1 MDIETSNAIKLFFS
15 LLLPQI
21 AGGLGAF
28 FTLSSVQTWYLTLN
42 KPSWNPPSWLFGP
55 VWTALYIM
63 MGVAFY
69 LVWRTPPSAARKKA
83 LRAFLVQF
91 ALNCAWTP
99 IFFEFNQLG
108 GEMVVIVLMW
118 TEILRT
124 IFLFAPFSKTAS
136 WLLVPY
142 ISWVSFATL
151 LNAAIWWLN

>member
-1 MDIETSNAIKLFFS
+1 MNNALKAVLSIS
-15 LLLPQI
+15 LCFVLGSS
-21 AGGLGAF
+21 GGLLTINEIPG
-28 FTLSSVQTWYLTLN
+28 WYAALQ
-42 KPSWNPPSWLFGP
+42 KPSFNPPNWLFGP

-69 LVWRTPPSAARKKA
+69 LVWRNPPSAARKKA
-83 LRAFLVQF
+83 LCAFLVQF

-99 IFFEFNQLG
+99 VFFSLHMTG
-108 GEMVVIVLMW
+108 AALVVIVLMW
-118 TEILRT
+118 LAILRT

>member
-1 MDIETSNAIKLFFS
+1 MNNTLKAVLSISFCFVLGS
-15 LLLPQI
+15 S
-21 AGGLGAF
+21 GGLITINEIPGWYA
-28 FTLSSVQTWYLTLN
+28 TLQ
-42 KPSWNPPSWLFGP
+42 KPSFNPPNWLFGP

-69 LVWRTPPSAARKKA
+69 LVWRTPPQAARGKA
-83 LRAFLVQF
+83 LSAFLVQF

-99 IFFEFNQLG
+99 VFFAFHQLG
-108 GEMVVIVLMW
+108 AALVVIVLMW
-118 TEILRT
+118 TAILRT
-124 IFLFAPFSKTAS
+124 IFLFAPFSKTAP

>member
-1 MDIETSNAIKLFFS
+1 MNNALKAVLSIS
-15 LLLPQI
+15 LCFVLGSS
-21 AGGLGAF
+21 GGLLTINEIPG
-28 FTLSSVQTWYLTLN
+28 WYAALQ
-42 KPSWNPPSWLFGP
+42 KPSFNPPNWLFGP

-69 LVWRTPPSAARKKA
+69 LVWRNPPSAGRKKA
-83 LRAFLVQF
+83 LSAFLVQF

-99 IFFEFNQLG
+99 VFFAMHQLG
-108 GEMVVIVLMW
+108 AALVVIVLMW
-118 TEILRT
+118 LAILRT

-151 LNAAIWWLN
+151 LNAAIWWLNK

>member
-1 MDIETSNAIKLFFS
+1 MNNALKAVLSIS
-15 LLLPQI
+15 LCFVLGSS
-21 AGGLGAF
+21 GGLLTINEIPG
-28 FTLSSVQTWYLTLN
+28 WYAALQ
-42 KPSWNPPSWLFGP
+42 KPSFNPPNWLFGP

-69 LVWRTPPSAARKKA
+69 LVWRNPPSAGRKKA
-83 LRAFLVQF
+83 LSAFLVQF

-99 IFFEFNQLG
+99 VFFAMHQLG
-108 GEMVVIVLMW
+108 AALVVIVLMW
-118 TEILRT
+118 LAILRT

>member
-1 MDIETSNAIKLFFS
+1 MNNTLKAVLSIS
-15 LLLPQI
+15 LCFVLGSSGGLLTINEI
-21 AGGLGAF
+21 AGWYA
-28 FTLSSVQTWYLTLN
+28 TLQ
-42 KPSWNPPSWLFGP
+42 KPSFNPPNWLFGP

-63 MGVAFY
+63 MGVSFY
-69 LVWRTPPSAARKKA
+69 LVWRTPPSAAREKA
-83 LRAFLVQF
+83 LSAFLVQF

-99 IFFEFNQLG
+99 VFFSLHMTG
-108 GEMVVIVLMW
+108 AALVVIVLMW
-118 TEILRT
+118 LAILRT

>member
-1 MDIETSNAIKLFFS
+1 MNNTLKAVLSIS
-15 LLLPQI
+15 LCFVLGSS
-21 AGGLGAF
+21 GGLLTINEIPG
-28 FTLSSVQTWYLTLN
+28 WYAALQ
-42 KPSWNPPSWLFGP
+42 KPSFNPPNWLFGP

-69 LVWRTPPSAARKKA
+69 LVWRNPPSAGRKKA
-83 LRAFLVQF
+83 LSAFLVQF

-99 IFFEFNQLG
+99 VFFSLHQLG
-108 GEMVVIVLMW
+108 AALVVIVLMW
-118 TEILRT
+118 LAILRT

-151 LNAAIWWLN
+151 LNAAIWWLNK

>member
-1 MDIETSNAIKLFFS
+1 MNNTLKAVLSIS
-15 LLLPQI
+15 LCFLLGSS
-21 AGGLGAF
+21 GGLLTINEIQGWYA
-28 FTLSSVQTWYLTLN
+28 TLQ
-42 KPSWNPPSWLFGP
+42 KPSFNPPNWLFGP

-63 MGVAFY
+63 MGVSFY
-69 LVWRTPPSAARKKA
+69 LVWCRPPSAARKNA

-99 IFFEFNQLG
+99 VFFSLHMTG
-108 GEMVVIVLMW
+108 AALIVIVLMW
-118 TEILRT
+118 LAILRT

>member
-1 MDIETSNAIKLFFS
+1 MNNTLKAVLSIS
-15 LLLPQI
+15 LCFELGSS
-21 AGGLGAF
+21 GGLITINEIPG
-28 FTLSSVQTWYLTLN
+28 WYAALQ
-42 KPSWNPPSWLFGP
+42 KPSFNPPNWLFGP

-69 LVWRTPPSAARKKA
+69 LVWRNPPSAGRKKA
-83 LRAFLVQF
+83 LSAFLVQF

-99 IFFEFNQLG
+99 VFFAMHQLG
-108 GEMVVIVLMW
+108 AALVVIVLMW
-118 TEILRT
+118 LAIFRT

>member
-1 MDIETSNAIKLFFS
+1 MNNTLKAVLSISFCFVLGS
-15 LLLPQI
+15 S
-21 AGGLGAF
+21 GGLITINEIPGWYA
-28 FTLSSVQTWYLTLN
+28 TLQ
-42 KPSWNPPSWLFGP
+42 KPSFNPPNWLFGP

-83 LRAFLVQF
+83 LSAFLVQF

-99 IFFEFNQLG
+99 VFFALHQLG
-108 GEMVVIVLMW
+108 AALVVIVLMW
-118 TEILRT
+118 TAILRT

-151 LNAAIWWLN
+151 LNAAIWWLNK

>member
-1 MDIETSNAIKLFFS
+1 VLGSS
-15 LLLPQI
+15 
-21 AGGLGAF
+21 GGLLTINEIPG
-28 FTLSSVQTWYLTLN
+28 WYAALQ
-42 KPSWNPPSWLFGP
+42 KPSFNPPNWLFGP

-69 LVWRTPPSAARKKA
+69 LVWRNPPSAGRKKA
-83 LRAFLVQF
+83 LSAFLVQF

-99 IFFEFNQLG
+99 VFFAMHQLG
-108 GEMVVIVLMW
+108 AALVVIVLMW
-118 TEILRT
+118 LAILRT

-151 LNAAIWWLN
+151 LNAAIWWLNK

>member
-1 MDIETSNAIKLFFS
+1 MNNTLKAVLSIS
-15 LLLPQI
+15 LCFVLGSS
-21 AGGLGAF
+21 GGLLTINEIPG
-28 FTLSSVQTWYLTLN
+28 WYAALQ
-42 KPSWNPPSWLFGP
+42 KPSFNPPNWLFGP

-69 LVWRTPPSAARKKA
+69 LVWRNPPSAGRKKA
-83 LRAFLVQF
+83 LSAFLVQF

-99 IFFEFNQLG
+99 VFFAMHQLG
-108 GEMVVIVLMW
+108 AALVVIVLMW
-118 TEILRT
+118 LAILRT
-124 IFLFAPFSKTAS
+124 IFLFAPFSKTGS

>member
-1 MDIETSNAIKLFFS
+1 MNNTLKAVLSIS
-15 LLLPQI
+15 LCFVLGSS
-21 AGGLGAF
+21 GGLITINEIPG
-28 FTLSSVQTWYLTLN
+28 WYAALQ
-42 KPSWNPPSWLFGP
+42 KPSFNPPNWLFGP

-69 LVWRTPPSAARKKA
+69 LVWRNPPSAGRKKA

-99 IFFEFNQLG
+99 VFFSLHQLG
-108 GEMVVIVLMW
+108 AALVVIVLMW
-118 TEILRT
+118 LAILRT

>member
-1 MDIETSNAIKLFFS
+1 MNKYLKLFIS
-15 LLLPQI
+15 LLIPQI

-28 FTLSSVQTWYLTLN
+28 FTLSSVQSWYLTLN

-69 LVWRTPPSAARKKA
+69 LVWRNPPSAARKKA
-83 LRAFLVQF
+83 LSAFLVQF

-99 IFFEFNQLG
+99 VFFSLHMTG
-108 GEMVVIVLMW
+108 AALVVIVLMW
-118 TEILRT
+118 LAILRT

>member
-1 MDIETSNAIKLFFS
+1 MNNALKAVLSIS
-15 LLLPQI
+15 LCFVLGSS
-21 AGGLGAF
+21 GGLLTINEIPG
-28 FTLSSVQTWYLTLN
+28 WYAALQ
-42 KPSWNPPSWLFGP
+42 KPSFNPPNWLFGP

-69 LVWRTPPSAARKKA
+69 LVWRNPPSAGRKKA
-83 LRAFLVQF
+83 LSAFLVQF

-99 IFFEFNQLG
+99 VFFAMHQLG
-108 GEMVVIVLMW
+108 AALVVIVLMW
-118 TEILRT
+118 LAILRT
-124 IFLFAPFSKTAS
+124 ILLFAPFSKTAS

>member
-1 MDIETSNAIKLFFS
+1 MNNTLKAVLSIS
-15 LLLPQI
+15 LCFVI
-21 AGGLGAF
+21 GSSGGLITINEIPG
-28 FTLSSVQTWYLTLN
+28 WYAALQ
-42 KPSWNPPSWLFGP
+42 KPSFNPPNWLFGP

-99 IFFEFNQLG
+99 IFFALHQLG
-108 GEMVVIVLMW
+108 AALVVIVLMW
-118 TEILRT
+118 TAILRT
-124 IFLFAPFSKTAS
+124 IFLFAPFSKTGS

>member
-1 MDIETSNAIKLFFS
+1 MNNTLKAVLSIS
-15 LLLPQI
+15 LCFVLGSS
-21 AGGLGAF
+21 GGLITINEIPGWYA
-28 FTLSSVQTWYLTLN
+28 TLL
-42 KPSWNPPSWLFGP
+42 KPTFNPPNWLFGP

-69 LVWRTPPSAARKKA
+69 LVWRNPPSAGRKKA
-83 LRAFLVQF
+83 LSAFLVQF

-99 IFFEFNQLG
+99 VFFSLHMTG
-108 GEMVVIVLMW
+108 AALVVIVLMW
-118 TEILRT
+118 LAILRT

>member
-1 MDIETSNAIKLFFS
+1 MNNTLKAVLSIS
-15 LLLPQI
+15 LCFVLGSS
-21 AGGLGAF
+21 GGLITINEIPGWYA
-28 FTLSSVQTWYLTLN
+28 TLQ
-42 KPSWNPPSWLFGP
+42 KPTFNPPNWLFGP

-69 LVWRTPPSAARKKA
+69 LVWRNPPSAGRKKA
-83 LRAFLVQF
+83 LSAFLVQF

-99 IFFEFNQLG
+99 VFFAMHQLG
-108 GEMVVIVLMW
+108 AALVVIVLMW
-118 TEILRT
+118 LAIFRT

-151 LNAAIWWLN
+151 LNAAIWWLNK

>member
-1 MDIETSNAIKLFFS
+1 MNNTLKAVLSIS
-15 LLLPQI
+15 LCFVI
-21 AGGLGAF
+21 GSSGGLITINEIPG
-28 FTLSSVQTWYLTLN
+28 WYAALQ
-42 KPSWNPPSWLFGP
+42 KPSFNPPNWLFGP

-99 IFFEFNQLG
+99 VFFALHQLG
-108 GEMVVIVLMW
+108 AALVVIVLMW
-118 TEILRT
+118 TAILRT
-124 IFLFAPFSKTAS
+124 IFLFAPFSKTGS

>member
-1 MDIETSNAIKLFFS
+1 MNNTLKAVLSISFCFVLGS
-15 LLLPQI
+15 S
-21 AGGLGAF
+21 GGLITINEIPGWYA
-28 FTLSSVQTWYLTLN
+28 TLQ
-42 KPSWNPPSWLFGP
+42 KPSFNPPNWLFGP

-69 LVWRTPPSAARKKA
+69 LVWRNPPSAARGKA
-83 LRAFLVQF
+83 LSAFLVQF

-99 IFFEFNQLG
+99 VFFAMHQLG
-108 GEMVVIVLMW
+108 AALVVIVLMW
-118 TEILRT
+118 LAIFRT

-151 LNAAIWWLN
+151 LNAAIWWLNK